1 MTFWI
6 VLTIALFLTVIGL
19 IAICLKKEKQNKNLL
34 EQKPK
39 WDTEIDRQKA
49 ELKNLQQSVEQF
61 RNLAASER
69 NDYDEAKKSRQNV
82 IAENDKLF
90 KAQQTQN
97 AATLLEQTSQLK
109 QLLAEIA
116 AKNKEIEA
124 LDNQQTQLRQQAT
137 LQKAEIESLQQQ
149 MAMVKEQHSN
159 ATKRLVD
166 ENCGR
171 TLPYT
176 TKDLRLIE
184 LLDKVKDSY
193 PELTKE
199 IAGIEWKK
207 VWMSAWQA
215 MTDDLGAKTKVCGI
229 YRIWTIDAQGKC
241 RNYVGKATDIR
252 DRWSDHI
259 KKMIGAET
267 PSAERLY
274 KEVLPQDAH
283 FEIIER
289 TPSIQSIMD
298 EREHYWIAYYNGSS
312 DGYNIKQ

>member
-1 MTFWI
+1 M
-6 VLTIALFLTVIGL
+6 
-19 IAICLKKEKQNKNLL
+19 
-34 EQKPK
+34 KP
-39 WDTEIDRQKA
+39 
-49 ELKNLQQSVEQF
+49 
-61 RNLAASER
+61 
-69 NDYDEAKKSRQNV
+69 KKSRQNV

-109 QLLAEIA
+109 QLLTEIA

-124 LDNQQTQLRQQAT
+124 LDNQQAQLRQQAT
-137 LQKAEIESLQQQ
+137 LQKTEIESLQQQ

-199 IAGIEWKK
+199 IAGIEWKRF
-207 VWMSAWQA
+207 
-215 MTDDLGAKTKVCGI
+215 G
-229 YRIWTIDAQGKC
+229 
-241 RNYVGKATDIR
+241 
-252 DRWSDHI
+252 
-259 KKMIGAET
+259 
-267 PSAERLY
+267 
-274 KEVLPQDAH
+274 
-283 FEIIER
+283 
-289 TPSIQSIMD
+289 
-298 EREHYWIAYYNGSS
+298 
-312 DGYNIKQ
+312 